1 MYVYFLPDSDGI
13 MATKE
18 KKTDPRYKLIGEVC
32 TTEDLAALLKDDQYM
47 EDYAGEIG
55 NTFAD

>member
-18 KKTDPRYKLIGEVC
+18 KKTDPRYKLIGEAN
-32 TTEDLAALLKDDQYM
+32 TTEELAELLKDDQYM
-47 EDYAGEIG
+47 DDYAGEIS
-55 NTFAD
+55 NAFAD